1 MHTTHTYT
9 CVSYLLIIIAATHS
23 LADTHTHMHAHT
35 LVQWHSQLCALQH
48 WLLFAFASLSSTIAK
63 VYTACYFL
71 CKLNKSWLFIRSDYG
86 TWLSLAVKLKV
97 KPAVAA
103 IELHWVNNV
112 KSKGSLTVIKRF
124 STALSSR
131 RTALKLY
138 FASRIVELHSS
149 WPVAASLLSLSY

>member
-23 LADTHTHMHAHT
+23 FADTHA
-35 LVQWHSQLCALQH
+35 LVQRHSQLCALQH
-48 WLLFAFASLSSTIAK
+48 WLLFGFASLSSTLAK

-71 CKLNKSWLFIRSDYG
+71 CKLNKSRLFIRSDYG

-112 KSKGSLTVIKRF
+112 KSKGCLTVIKRF

-131 RTALKLY
+131 RTVLKLY
-138 FASRIVELHSS
+138 FASRILELHSS
-149 WPVAASLLSLSY
+149 WPVAALFLSLSY